1 MSRLIYFFGGWMTLA
16 VACAPAASPNE
27 EAKPAASPDR
37 IVATHENGNPKQV
50 YRYTGKDSLN
60 RFEIAYHPEGQLLS
74 EGQVINGQRDGEWR
88 SYHVNG
94 QLWSLHHY
102 SNGLQQGEYRVF
114 YPDGTPRIE
123 GRYINDNKSGEWIF
137 FTEAGDT
144 AKVVVFD

>member
-1 MSRLIYFFGGWMTLA
+1 
-16 VACAPAASPNE
+16 
-27 EAKPAASPDR
+27 
-37 IVATHENGNPKQV
+37 
-50 YRYTGKDSLN
+50 
-60 RFEIAYHPEGQLLS
+60 
-74 EGQVINGQRDGEWR
+74 
-88 SYHVNG
+88 
-94 QLWSLHHY
+94 LHHY

>member
-1 MSRLIYFFGGWMTLA
+1 ML
-16 VACAPAASPNE
+16 VATACGEAASPAE
-27 EAKPAASPDR
+27 ETTQPAASPDR

-50 YRYTGKDSLN
+50 YRYSGSDSLN
-60 RFEIAYHPEGQLLS
+60 RFELAYHPDGELLS
-74 EGQVINGQRDGEWR
+74 EGRVVNGHRDGEWR

-102 SNGLQQGEYRVF
+102 ANGLQQGEYRVF

-123 GRYINDNKSGEWIF
+123 GRYINDNKSGEWVF
-137 FTEAGDT
+137 FTETGDT